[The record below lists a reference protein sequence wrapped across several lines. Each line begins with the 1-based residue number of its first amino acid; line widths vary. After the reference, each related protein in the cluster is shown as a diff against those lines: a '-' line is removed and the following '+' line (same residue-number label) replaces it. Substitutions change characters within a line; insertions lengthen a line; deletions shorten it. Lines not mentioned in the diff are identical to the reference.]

1 MPLLS
6 GTTIRALKQGTNM
19 TLSFDGS
26 QTITV
31 NGPTIPS
38 YDNTAVSWSTGATS
52 TDIHTLNTGQV
63 QLDIKTN
70 TNATSMSVYGNQGTV
85 GNTIEGK
92 VKFWKDV
99 DILGTLTVAGANVMQ
114 SLANASNII
123 GGYATSFTTTNLKT
137 DTIDTNTT
145 STLNINKPVSITG
158 DLSVTGFYA
167 RKPWVGFT
175 MSAAG
180 VLSAPIG
187 YNTSGVTVAHPSAS
201 DAYTI
206 TMPSHPAGTAYH
218 VYVSV
223 FTNSNSTD
231 VVAVP
236 TVKISSAT
244 QFIVWLRSAL
254 GTGTARTEGVFYF
267 HTVP

>member
-1 MPLLS
+1 LK
-6 GTTIRALKQGTNM
+6 TTQVIQ
-19 TLSFDGS
+19 
-26 QTITV
+26 
-31 NGPTIPS
+31 IPS
-38 YDNTAVSWSTGATS
+38 GNIVTQLEIDETRDLYINNIKAT
-52 TDIHTLNTGQV
+52 
-63 QLDIKTN
+63 
-70 TNATSMSVYGNQGTV
+70 
-85 GNTIEGK
+85 
-92 VKFWKDV
+92 
-99 DILGTLTVAGANVMQ
+99 GTLQVNQIDSTTPSDSTSLITCSKGLFVAGNSV
-114 SLANASNII
+114 
-123 GGYATSFTTTNLKT
+123 
-137 DTIDTNTT
+137 
-145 STLNINKPVSITG
+145 VSG
-158 DLSVTGFYA
+158 DLSVLGSISSLGFYA

-187 YNTSGVTVAHPSAS
+187 YNTSGVTVTHPSAS

-236 TVKISSAT
+236 TVKIGSAT
-244 QFIVWLRSAL
+244 SFVVWLRSAL
-254 GTGTARTEGVFYF
+254 GTGTARTEGIFYF

>member
-1 MPLLS
+1 
-6 GTTIRALKQGTNM
+6 
-19 TLSFDGS
+19 
-26 QTITV
+26 V
-31 NGPTIPS
+31 
-38 YDNTAVSWSTGATS
+38 TG
-52 TDIHTLNTGQV
+52 
-63 QLDIKTN
+63 
-70 TNATSMSVYGNQGTV
+70 NAQ
-85 GNTIEGK
+85 EGD

-99 DILGTLTVAGANVMQ
+99 SIIGDLLLGSPPSNVLGSLANISNTITGYSTSFATGTLT
-114 SLANASNII
+114 
-123 GGYATSFTTTNLKT
+123 T
-137 DTIDTNTT
+137 
-145 STLNINKPVSITG
+145 TG
-158 DLSVTGFYA
+158 DVSVGGNLSVTGFYA

-187 YNTSGVTVAHPSAS
+187 YNTSGVTVSHPSS
-201 DAYTI
+201 TDAYTI

-236 TVKISSAT
+236 TVKIGSAT
-244 QFIVWLRSAL
+244 SFVVWLRSAL
-254 GTGTARTEGVFYF
+254 GTGTARTEGIFYF